1 MARSLRAGRA
11 AGTSRGPEAL
21 GPVGRGIALSLGVLA
36 AASFVS
42 VAFSASAPLIQ
53 RSLGLSHVEVGA
65 IASALYL
72 GASAASIAGGR
83 LTDRVGPGPVL
94 VLSMLALA
102 GGVVIAATA
111 PVTLIFFAGVIG
123 CGLGY
128 GGVNPPTNVL
138 ANPRAAGR
146 RGLAMSAK
154 QSGIPLGGMLAS
166 ASLPHVAGVVGWRWA
181 MAVPVAV
188 CLLLAWVSRRLGGRG
203 AGRPSGAD
211 PGQPLSEGLEPPPA
225 APGVV
230 LRLSP
235 GFGFGFLMAGVQVT
249 IFAFLAVYLTDARR
263 LSLDGAGSLLA
274 VLLLG
279 GLVGRPVWGWVSDR
293 LHDDRIRVLQGIT
306 LLSLMALALIPVLSL
321 ALLPVLLL
329 AVGFCS
335 VGWNGVYV
343 AAVSEAARPELV
355 GSVTG
360 AALVLINMGAVVVPP
375 AFGALVG
382 ATGSWRAGWL
392 SCAALS
398 LLSVCVLQMSRARRT
413 TTGSIA

>member
-1 MARSLRAGRA
+1 M
-11 AGTSRGPEAL
+11 
-21 GPVGRGIALSLGVLA
+21 GPVTRGIALSLGVLA
-36 AASFVS
+36 GASFVS
-42 VAFSASAPLIQ
+42 VAFSANAPLIQ
-53 RSLGLSHVEVGA
+53 RSLGLSHAEVGA

-72 GASAASIAGGR
+72 GASAASVAGGR
-83 LTDRVGPGPVL
+83 LTDRAGPGPVM

-111 PVTLIFFAGVIG
+111 PLALLFFLGVVG

-138 ANPRAAGR
+138 ANPGTVGR

-166 ASLPHVAGVVGWRWA
+166 ASLPHLAGAVGWRWA

-188 CLLLAWVSRRLGGRG
+188 CLLLAAASRRLRSRQPPSW
-203 AGRPSGAD
+203 AGDDRPA
-211 PGQPLSEGLEPPPA
+211 PQPPSAARDTEPDPPA
-225 APGVV
+225 AGRGVV
-230 LRLSP
+230 LRLRR

-263 LSLDGAGSLLA
+263 LSVEDAGSLLA

-279 GLVGRPVWGWVSDR
+279 GLVGRPVWGWISDR
-293 LHDDRIRVLQGIT
+293 LHDDRIRVLQGIS
-306 LLSLMALALIPVLSL
+306 LLSLIALALIPVLSVP
-321 ALLPVLLL
+321 ALPLLL
-329 AVGFCS
+329 LVVGFCS

-343 AAVSEAARPELV
+343 AAVSEATRPELI

-360 AALVLINMGAVVVPP
+360 GALVLVNMGAVVVPP

-398 LLSVCVLQMSRARRT
+398 LLSLGVLQVSRTQRT
-413 TTGSIA
+413 TTGSIT

>member
-1 MARSLRAGRA
+1 M
-11 AGTSRGPEAL
+11 
-21 GPVGRGIALSLGVLA
+21 GPVARGIALSLGVLA

-42 VAFSASAPLIQ
+42 VAFSANAPLIQ
-53 RSLGLSHVEVGA
+53 RSLGLSHTEVGL

-72 GASAASIAGGR
+72 GASGASIAGGR

-102 GGVVIAATA
+102 AGVLIAAIA
-111 PVTLIFFAGVIG
+111 PVTAIFFTGVLA

-166 ASLPHVAGVVGWRWA
+166 ASLPHLAGAVGWRWA
-181 MAVPVAV
+181 MGVPVVV
-188 CLLLAWVSRRLGGRG
+188 CMLLAGASRRLRRRE
-203 AGRPSGAD
+203 RPS
-211 PGQPLSEGLEPPPA
+211 EGDEPVPA
-225 APGVV
+225 AQGVV
-230 LRLSP
+230 LRLSR
-235 GFGFGFLMAGVQVT
+235 GYGVGFLLGGVQVT

-293 LHDDRIRVLQGIT
+293 MHDDRIRVLQGIS
-306 LLSLMALALIPVLSL
+306 LLSLVALALIPVLSVPV
-321 ALLPVLLL
+321 LPVLLL
-329 AVGFCS
+329 VVGFCAA
-335 VGWNGVYV
+335 GWNGVYV
-343 AAVSEAARPELV
+343 ATVSEAARPELI

-360 AALVLINMGAVVVPP
+360 AALVLINLGAVVVPP
-375 AFGALVG
+375 AFGALVT
-382 ATGSWRAGWL
+382 ATGSWSAGWL

-398 LLSVCVLQMSRARRT
+398 LLCLAVLQMSRAHRAP
-413 TTGSIA
+413 TGSIAGKGVHT